1 MIKKQKLFCAKD
13 HLVSGESFEVYWDN
27 ERKRAETKV
36 KDKNKLFNY
45 YQSDNYDSHKKE
57 RSGIIDFLYFAS
69 QKVMFKYK
77 ENILIKHDPGKKV
90 LDYGAV

>member
-45 YQSDNYDSHKKE
+45 YQSDNYDSHKKSE
-57 RSGIIDFLYFAS
+57 AEL
-69 QKVMFKYK
+69 
-77 ENILIKHDPGKKV
+77 
-90 LDYGAV
+90 

>member
-1 MIKKQKLFCAKD
+1 MEQMIKKQNYLRKD

-36 KDKNKLFNY
+36 KDKSKLFNY
-45 YQSDNYDSHKKE
+45 YNPTIMIHTKNSED
-57 RSGIIDFLYFAS
+57 IDFLYLAS

-77 ENILIKHDPGKKV
+77 ENILIKHDPERRF
-90 LDYGAV
+90 